1 VKRKLASV
9 LLCLLFGL
17 TATAAIAAEDDA
29 TATTADSSAATGEP
43 AAVTEESTDTAGVEP
58 STSDGTIAATPA
70 ETDTK

>member
-17 TATAAIAAEDDA
+17 VTTAAIAAEDDA
-29 TATTADSSAATGEP
+29 TATTADSTAATSEP
-43 AAVTEESTDTAGVEP
+43 AAATEEATDTAAVAG

-70 ETDTK
+70 ETDSK